1 MNLLLAVVGS
11 LGVLLIWT
19 GLTHPFIAHISGSR
33 RRVQLRA
40 DQGDKLQLSPFLDR
54 ALGPW
59 LESASRWLA
68 VVFRRENKDRKLI
81 AAAGY
86 PARYRSVYN
95 LYAWKVLIAV
105 MLFLVGLFNAIL
117 IGPGFLPVAFG
128 MGVLGLYLPD
138 LHLRQL
144 VQKRRE
150 LMRTEMAFVLHRLA
164 IQVAAG
170 QALPQ
175 ALAQIAFKP
184 GGAFIQEL
192 RLVNDDISTGHTLSE
207 ALGQLAQRAADIDEV
222 RRFVDLLERAQ
233 QLGSPI
239 TDALTSMG
247 RILQDRVQQDI
258 EARGMA
264 ASVQMVLPVGCL
276 ILPAIA
282 MVVMGPGIFLA
293 AQYFFVR

>member
-1 MNLLLAVVGS
+1 MNLLLALLGG
-11 LGVLLIWT
+11 LGVLLVWT
-19 GLTHPFIAHISGSR
+19 GLTHPFVAHIAGAR

-40 DQGDKLQLSPFLDR
+40 NESERVQLSPLLDR

-59 LESASRWLA
+59 LESASHWLA
-68 VVFRRENKDRKLI
+68 VLLRREDKDRELI

-86 PARYRSVYN
+86 PPRYRTVYN
-95 LYAWKVLIAV
+95 LYAWKVFIAV
-105 MLFLVGLFNAIL
+105 MLFLVGLFNTIL
-117 IGPGFLPVAFG
+117 IGIGFLPVALG
-128 MGVLGLYLPD
+128 LGVLGLYLPD

-150 LMRTEMAFVLHRLA
+150 LLRTEMAFVLHRLA

-175 ALAQIAFKP
+175 ALEQIAFKP
-184 GGAFIQEL
+184 GGVFIQEL
-192 RLVNDDISTGHTLSE
+192 RQLSTDISMGHTLSE
-207 ALGQLAQRAADIDEV
+207 ALDKLAQRTAGIDEV

-239 TDALTSMG
+239 ADALTSMG

-258 EARGMA
+258 ESRGMA

-282 MVVMGPGIFLA
+282 IVVMGPGIYLA
-293 AQYFFVR
+293 AQYFFIR